1 MLDEIK
7 YLQPEIILLDG
18 RAFSEAKTLL
28 PKIRSTAGKKVH
40 IYIFGLKLSKE
51 LKQKLHKKYNIYCYE
66 KIPLLIEKSI
76 NKMATIHSKDNEDTK
91 YELDVKHPFSSVS
104 ISTKAIIEKWH
115 SKQMRIVTNR
125 KVGNYAML
133 NINSAS
139 IGNNFPL
146 GIWSKVSQTK
156 GNDQQN
162 ISNMP
167 YASDILFSSPS
178 TNEIVKISKT
188 ILPILCNIYLKYY
201 RRRVKCGAIYEE
213 RSQASQETL
222 DLGDMQFHKNPEAE
236 RDPEDSMNLFFRL
249 TGYYNKRRSE
259 IRLFIILAIFV
270 SVVFY
275 ALSNYKEIRKK
286 IKSSAADMNRF

>member
-1 MLDEIK
+1 
-7 YLQPEIILLDG
+7 
-18 RAFSEAKTLL
+18 
-28 PKIRSTAGKKVH
+28 
-40 IYIFGLKLSKE
+40 
-51 LKQKLHKKYNIYCYE
+51 
-66 KIPLLIEKSI
+66 
-76 NKMATIHSKDNEDTK
+76 MATIHSKDNEDTK

-146 GIWSKVSQTK
+146 GIWSKVSHTK

-178 TNEIVKISKT
+178 TNEIVKISKAILQSFATSILDT
-188 ILPILCNIYLKYY
+188 IDESQV
-201 RRRVKCGAIYEE
+201 RAIYEE

-222 DLGDMQFHKNPEAE
+222 DFEIYSFMKILKLKG
-236 RDPEDSMNLFFRL
+236 DPEDSMNLFFRL
-249 TGYYNKRRSE
+249 TDYYSKRRSE

-275 ALSNYKEIRKK
+275 ALSNYKKISQKK
-286 IKSSAADMNRF
+286 NQKFRRGYESLLK